1 MTANCRLAFLAV
13 WHANVSRSLRI
24 MLCGDAP
31 LLCIYAQVRKSMVG
45 QGVDILL
52 RKPPLRPAL
61 HNELEKRLIDNE
73 YEVSDRHAYLVLF

>member
-52 RKPPLRPAL
+52 RPAL